1 MIARLHGQNGC
12 CGGDHHEMDGGGV
25 QIATALSGRPTVDQP
40 RIEAAVR
47 EILIAIGENPD
58 RDGLLDT
65 PARVAR
71 AYSEIF
77 GGLSQDPAEHLSRVF
92 EQESDGPVVLRG
104 IPFTSMCEH
113 HLLPFVGTVD
123 VAYLPSGGKV
133 VGLSKLARTV
143 EVFARRP
150 QVQERLTG
158 QIAQA
163 IEENLRPAGVA
174 VVVRSAHMCMSIRG
188 VGKSGSEMVTTAMR
202 GVYQTDVAQ
211 RREIMALMKG

>member
-12 CGGDHHEMDGGGV
+12 CGGEEHEVGTCGHQPAATISDRPGVDH
-25 QIATALSGRPTVDQP
+25 A

-47 EILIAIGENPD
+47 EILRAIGENPE

-77 GGLSQDPAEHLSRVF
+77 AGLSQDPAEHLSRVF
-92 EQESDGPVVLRG
+92 DQESDGPVVLRG

-123 VAYLPSGGKV
+123 VAYLPAGGKV

-158 QIAQA
+158 QIAEA

-202 GVYQTDVAQ
+202 GVFQTDVAQ
-211 RREIMALMKG
+211 RREILALMKG